1 MMMHGVS
8 FSNLP
13 LNLQA
18 LVLKELEKLPMT
30 VTDLAQ
36 VLCTDK
42 GQISN
47 ICPSAL
53 FEDDG
58 TPRAEAVTKDDREHS
73 QWYDRNTMWLGNK

>member
-1 MMMHGVS
+1 MMHGVS

-36 VLCTDK
+36 VLCKDK

-47 ICPSAL
+47 ICSSLADAGRL
-53 FEDDG
+53 FC
-58 TPRAEAVTKDDREHS
+58 TQSK
-73 QWYDRNTMWLGNK
+73 

>member
-36 VLCTDK
+36 VLCKDK

-47 ICPSAL
+47 ICPSLA
-53 FEDDG
+53 
-58 TPRAEAVTKDDREHS
+58 TKAV
-73 QWYDRNTMWLGNK
+73 